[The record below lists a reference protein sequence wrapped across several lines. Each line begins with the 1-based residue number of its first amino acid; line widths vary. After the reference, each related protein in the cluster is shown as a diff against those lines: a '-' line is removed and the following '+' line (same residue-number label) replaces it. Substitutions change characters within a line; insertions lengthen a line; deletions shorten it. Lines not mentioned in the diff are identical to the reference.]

1 MDLTEA
7 RTFLSTHH
15 RAVLATWRRDGRI
28 QLSPIAVGVDAEG
41 APLSAAGRPP
51 TRPKICAVMRAPRV
65 YSSTA
70 FTAPGYR

>member
-28 QLSPIAVGVDAEG
+28 QLSPMTSSTRG
-41 APLSAAGRPP
+41 APLSAAGDRLQDQ
-51 TRPKICAVMRAPRV
+51 KSA
-65 YSSTA
+65 S
-70 FTAPGYR
+70 